1 MKRLKTLILFLS
13 LIMSVSVIAQRE
25 RNYIYVL
32 DCTKSMTG
40 FKGSPDIWDPTKQYL
55 QNELN
60 KHVPGTMLHIIPF
73 QDNVLS
79 PYSFDAKDLDWK
91 KISGDLD
98 KFVEKPTNTNI
109 CAAWDATDKYID
121 THKDNYIILLTDG
134 KDNVNPHGA
143 VARKLSE
150 WCGKYKNTYAFY
162 VLLTKNA
169 VDEDVVK
176 VINVCPNEFVVDAS
190 EKIHDFGAFDGPII
204 YANTLN
210 LDRVHKLLFSSA
222 GKYAAKAVCSDPY
235 FDVKLI
241 DNKIE
246 GGKVPVQIVAKQ
258 PIAQINAALP
268 EVYKFTFDVQSNEV
282 NIINPTV
289 EVLMTNKPER
299 ALELISEE
307 TYMGKATW
315 YDGFLFWGASN
326 PDTLSV
332 DLKSA
337 FNDEARKDGSVVK
350 LQIKDEE
357 GGKDFQLFY
366 NGQILSGDLITL
378 NANDN
383 IHSILSLVFNSDA
396 KEGKRYLRIK
406 AIAKQELDNIN
417 DQPVEQYELILRAK
431 YIVNWN
437 PLKTILMWLGILILA
452 ALLLWFLIIK
462 HFVYPA
468 ICVKSIQIN
477 EPYFAKVN
485 VKGKRRVV
493 FTNKKMEQ
501 SLLNRIFTGEILYKT
516 NEVWTSPLAFEA
528 GAKKKT
534 LRVMRTKDYVFDP
547 FTSTL
552 KAPSD
557 YLVENTNDNTK
568 IKLTI
573 N

>member
-1 MKRLKTLILFLS
+1 
-13 LIMSVSVIAQRE
+13 MSVSVIAQRE

-40 FKGSPDIWDPTKQYL
+40 FKGSPDIWNPTKQYL

-190 EKIHDFGAFDGPII
+190 EKIYDFGAFDGPII

-268 EVYKFTFDVQSNEV
+268 EVTVPMKCDADDFPSWYYDVYS
-282 NIINPTV
+282 
-289 EVLMTNKPER
+289 
-299 ALELISEE
+299 SEIKKE
-307 TYMGKATW
+307 
-315 YDGFLFWGASN
+315 YDKNGHNFEKLCYN
-326 PDTLSV
+326 HTEMLLN
-332 DLKSA
+332 DLK
-337 FNDEARKDGSVVK
+337 
-350 LQIKDEE
+350 QI
-357 GGKDFQLFY
+357 
-366 NGQILSGDLITL
+366 I
-378 NANDN
+378 
-383 IHSILSLVFNSDA
+383 
-396 KEGKRYLRIK
+396 
-406 AIAKQELDNIN
+406 
-417 DQPVEQYELILRAK
+417 
-431 YIVNWN
+431 
-437 PLKTILMWLGILILA
+437 
-452 ALLLWFLIIK
+452 
-462 HFVYPA
+462 
-468 ICVKSIQIN
+468 
-477 EPYFAKVN
+477 
-485 VKGKRRVV
+485 
-493 FTNKKMEQ
+493 
-501 SLLNRIFTGEILYKT
+501 
-516 NEVWTSPLAFEA
+516 EV
-528 GAKKKT
+528 
-534 LRVMRTKDYVFDP
+534 
-547 FTSTL
+547 
-552 KAPSD
+552 
-557 YLVENTNDNTK
+557 
-568 IKLTI
+568 
-573 N
+573 